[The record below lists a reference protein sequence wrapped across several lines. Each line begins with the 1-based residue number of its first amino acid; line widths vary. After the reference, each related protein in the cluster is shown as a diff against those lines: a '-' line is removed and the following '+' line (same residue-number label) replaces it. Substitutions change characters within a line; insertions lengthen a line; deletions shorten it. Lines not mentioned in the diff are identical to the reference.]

1 LLVVSQNQKSL
12 CEAGMARYSKKE
24 KVSEQTKEESMALA
38 KGIQK
43 PGQTKEQTK
52 LVAQGI
58 QKGIELYK
66 KQHKEKSRELDKKLR
81 KAKDVLIQD
90 ASVNEAPVESPT
102 SKYTL
107 LPWALLVLS
116 WLGFAGFLYFTGAV
130 S

>member
-1 LLVVSQNQKSL
+1 
-12 CEAGMARYSKKE
+12 MARYSKKE

-81 KAKDVLIQD
+81 KVKETLIQD
-90 ASVNEAPVESPT
+90 PSENEPVAAAPT
-102 SKYTL
+102 SKYTV

>member
-1 LLVVSQNQKSL
+1 
-12 CEAGMARYSKKE
+12 MAKYSKKE
-24 KVSEQTKEESMALA
+24 KVSEQTKEEAMTLA

-66 KQHKEKSRELDKKLR
+66 KQHKAKSRDLDKQLR
-81 KAKDVLIQD
+81 KAKNVKDEIIDNTDQQVEKTG
-90 ASVNEAPVESPT
+90 SVSW
-102 SKYTL
+102 

-116 WLGFAGFLYFTGAV
+116 WAAFIGFEMVKNGGLN
-130 S
+130 